1 MTQPSP
7 HLVRIYL
14 DPFTMPM
21 LQQLLHFCRHSEE
34 EHTTSLTTWGRS
46 TMKDGESL
54 HPRHQHFQQGIAP
67 VQELYER
74 LMALRAQHGC
84 IEIEI
89 HSNLIYSPEALAPLL
104 NALHFLRYPVRM
116 LHLYEDGTYDY
127 CELLKLSD
135 QPERLAQREGILSRL
150 ERYLYESPRSVG
162 FNGPGQDKIIV
173 GQGWHRFYPTRYHM
187 VRPDIMTL
195 LPALKTLADEVLP
208 LMERTDWGDFDT
220 LAPHQQAWL
229 FHAVGVKRDEL
240 ERLLAQHPDAI
251 VILGTSQNVASSDGQ
266 VAKGLIRLHHDLIK
280 HIRKVGSP
288 LHQRGNPDLLF
299 KGHPAG
305 HLVNGIIAKQNPKLI
320 PLPAALPVEL
330 LLMIKASIRG
340 FCGFMSSSHLSLSKD
355 QVAFIL
361 APPEQNVSREVAL
374 REWPLQRL
382 ALLLGLVEERQIVLY
397 SELYRRG
404 EIPYPY
410 WDKYTA
416 TNLTGQRAM
425 NDIKGGAGLTLPQKK
440 LTLGFHIAHPDE
452 FVALEKSL
460 DSLVR
465 MGFQCVLVIDETS
478 PDFVA
483 VSDHMA
489 TVTRKDLQAFTLT
502 AVREAEFRFD
512 CFAAAAGRDDLRPCG
527 YHWAEYGPIGNL
539 GTQPQLIKGILD
551 AQKKYVILM

>member
-21 LQQLLHFCRHSEE
+21 LQQLLHFCHHSEE
-34 EHTTSLTTWGRS
+34 ENTTSLTTWGRS
-46 TMKDGESL
+46 TLQEGESL
-54 HPRHQHFQQGIAP
+54 HPRHQHFKQGIAP
-67 VQELYER
+67 VRGVYER
-74 LMALRAQHGC
+74 LMALRAEHGR
-84 IEIEI
+84 IEVEI

-104 NALHFLRYPVRM
+104 NTLHFLRYPVRM

-127 CELLKLSD
+127 WELIKLSD
-135 QPERLAQREGILSRL
+135 QPERLAQREGLLSSL
-150 ERYLYESPRSVG
+150 EGYLYEAPRSVG
-162 FNGPGQDKIIV
+162 FGIAGQDKIIV

-195 LPALKTLADEVLP
+195 LPALKTLADEVMP
-208 LMERTDWGDFDT
+208 HMERTDWRQFDS
-220 LAPHQQAWL
+220 LEPHQQAWL
-229 FHAVGVKRDEL
+229 FHAVGVERAAL
-240 ERLLAQHPDAI
+240 EKQFADHPDAVI
-251 VILGTSQNVASSDGQ
+251 ILGTSQNVANAQ
-266 VAKGLIRLHHDLIK
+266 GLAARGVIRLHHDLLK
-280 HIRKVGSP
+280 QVRKAGSP
-288 LHQRGNPDLLF
+288 LYLGGNPSLFF
-299 KGHPAG
+299 KGHPSG
-305 HLVNGIIAKQNPKLI
+305 FIVNDHIVQKHPKLL
-320 PLPAALPVEL
+320 PLPPSLPMEL
-330 LLMIKASIRG
+330 LLMLKVPIRG
-340 FCGFMSSSHLSLSKD
+340 VCGFLSSSHLSLSPE
-355 QVAFIL
+355 QVLSVL
-361 APPEQNVSREVAL
+361 APPERNVSREVAL
-374 REWPLQRL
+374 REFPILRL
-382 ALLLGLVEERQIVLY
+382 ALLLGLVAERQIVLY

-410 WDKYTA
+410 WDEYKKTS
-416 TNLTGQRAM
+416 LTGLRAI
-425 NDIKGGAGLTLPQKK
+425 NDIKGGAGLTLPQKQ
-440 LTLGFHIAHPDE
+440 LTLGFYIGHPDE

-512 CFAAAAGRDDLRPCG
+512 CFAAAAGRADLRPCG

>member
-21 LQQLLHFCRHSEE
+21 VQQLLHFCRHSEE

-46 TMKDGESL
+46 TLQGGERL
-54 HPRHQHFQQGIAP
+54 HRRHQHFRQGIAP
-67 VQELYER
+67 VRELYER
-74 LMALRAQHGC
+74 LMALRAQHER
-84 IEIEI
+84 IEVEI
-89 HSNLIYSPEALAPLL
+89 HSNLIYSPDALAPLL
-104 NALHFLRYPVRM
+104 NTLHFLKYPVRM
-116 LHLYEDGTYDY
+116 LHLYEDGTFDY

-135 QPERLAQREGILSRL
+135 RPERLGQREGLITRL
-150 ERYLYESPRSVG
+150 ESFLYGFPSSNRFNCGEQDRLLVG
-162 FNGPGQDKIIV
+162 LS
-173 GQGWHRFYPTRYHM
+173 WHRFYPTRYHM
-187 VRPDIMTL
+187 VRPDIWTL
-195 LPALKTLADEVLP
+195 LPALQELADEVLP
-208 LMERTDWGDFDT
+208 LTERTDWRVFDS
-220 LAPHQQAWL
+220 LALHQQAWL
-229 FHAVGVKRDEL
+229 FHAVGADRAAL
-240 ERLLAQHPDAI
+240 ERLFDEHPNATI
-251 VILGTSQNVASSDGQ
+251 VLGTSQNVASPDGE
-266 VAKGLIRLHHDLIK
+266 AARGLIRLHHDLIK
-280 HIRKVGSP
+280 HLRKPGSP
-288 LHQRGNPDLLF
+288 LHLGGKPSLLF

-305 HLVNGIIAKQNPKLI
+305 HIVNGLLVQKHPKLV
-320 PLPAALPVEL
+320 PLPPSLPLEL
-330 LLMIKASIRG
+330 LLMLKVPIQSI
-340 FCGFMSSSHLSLSKD
+340 CGFMSSTHLSLSKD
-355 QVAFIL
+355 KIPFIIV
-361 APPEQNVSREVAL
+361 PPERNVSREVAM
-374 REWPLQRL
+374 REWPLLRL
-382 ALLLGLVEERQIVLY
+382 ALLLGIVEERQIVLY
-397 SELYRRG
+397 SELYRRA
-404 EIPYPY
+404 EIPCRY
-410 WDKYTA
+410 WDEYT
-416 TNLTGQRAM
+416 TSLLTGERAM
-425 NDIKGGAGLTLPQKK
+425 RDIKGGAGLTLPQKK